1 MHLISVGFST
11 APSRVIAVPMS
22 EVVVVA
28 LAVDV
33 AAVAVAVAIRAM
45 TTPVDLVYA
54 ILLAAGRMAEA
65 VDVELNVEGTTEGRS
80 ARAAVLLLK
89 LEHKLK
95 YNLKN

>member
-33 AAVAVAVAIRAM
+33 AAVAVAVAIRVV
-45 TTPVDLVYA
+45 TTLVDLAYA
-54 ILLAAGRMAEA
+54 ILLADGGMVEA
-65 VDVELNVEGTTEGRS
+65 VDVELNAEGTAEGRS
-80 ARAAVLLLK
+80 ARAAVLLIK

-95 YNLKN
+95 YNYKN